1 MHLKSYISLLD
12 TPTSLIY
19 RGKDISVRDLN
30 ALSVIHRCL
39 VIKGSLGWSSMRG
52 EGELIACG
60 HVKHDPE
67 GALIK
72 FGKAFERAAR
82 PAGGAGCFIPT
93 RNNRDPRRET
103 YRTPH
108 KKPGPSLSRVGGWVG
123 GCLGGSSSAFQ
134 TVF

>member
-72 FGKAFERAAR
+72 FGR
-82 PAGGAGCFIPT
+82 PSRELHLRGGG
-93 RNNRDPRRET
+93 
-103 YRTPH
+103 
-108 KKPGPSLSRVGGWVG
+108 
-123 GCLGGSSSAFQ
+123 
-134 TVF
+134 VFYTNSE